1 MLTSGNHSVIL
12 KIEHTFD
19 LVVDLNIQLKEIISK
34 SILTPAK
41 GAIDNFT
48 HSLNPYAGC
57 AFGCKYCYVR
67 ELPVSI
73 FREEEW
79 GAWIDIKSNAA
90 ELLERELAK
99 AKKRGKVALFM
110 SSSTD
115 PYQPIEYTS
124 KLTRSLLEV
133 MLKNQ
138 PDFLHVQTRSPM
150 VKRDIDLFQQFGDSI
165 RISMTIET
173 DKEEVRKAFAP
184 AAPPIPARMA
194 ALKDIKDA
202 GIITQATI
210 APLLPCSREF
220 PAKLKSIANRVTID
234 DFWMGDGSGGHRTE
248 RLGIRKI
255 FDELGLEKWYNPSAY
270 KVVLK
275 MLDREFQDAPIQLGV
290 SKAGFSPDG
299 K

>member
-1 MLTSGNHSVIL
+1 MTSGNHGVIF
-12 KIEHTFD
+12 KTEHTFD
-19 LVVDLNIQLKEIISK
+19 LVMILNIHLEEIISK

-90 ELLERELAK
+90 ELLEKELVK

-115 PYQPIEYTS
+115 PYQPIEYAS

-234 DFWMGDGSGGHRTE
+234 DFWMGDGSGGRRTE

>member
-1 MLTSGNHSVIL
+1 MTSGNHGVIF
-12 KIEHTFD
+12 KTEHTFD
-19 LVVDLNIQLKEIISK
+19 LVIILNIHLEEIISK

-67 ELPVSI
+67 EHPVSI

-90 ELLERELAK
+90 ELLEKELAK

-115 PYQPIEYTS
+115 PYQPIEYAS

-194 ALKDIKDA
+194 ALKDA

-234 DFWMGDGSGGHRTE
+234 DFWMGDGSGGRRTE

>member
-1 MLTSGNHSVIL
+1 M
-12 KIEHTFD
+12 
-19 LVVDLNIQLKEIISK
+19 ISK

-79 GAWIDIKSNAA
+79 GVWIDIKSNAA
-90 ELLERELAK
+90 ELLEKELAK

-133 MLKNQ
+133 MLENQ
-138 PDFLHVQTRSPM
+138 PDFLHVQTRSPL
-150 VKRDIDLFQQFGDSI
+150 VKRDIDLFQQFRERI

-202 GIITQATI
+202 GIITQATL

-234 DFWMGDGSGGHRTE
+234 DFWMGDGSGGRRTE

-275 MLDREFQDAPIQLGV
+275 MLEQEFQDAPIQLGV
-290 SKAGFSPDG
+290 SKTGFSPDG

>member
-1 MLTSGNHSVIL
+1 LTSGNHGVIF
-12 KIEHTFD
+12 KTEHTFD
-19 LVVDLNIQLKEIISK
+19 LVIILNIHLEEIISK

-90 ELLERELAK
+90 ELLEKELAK

-115 PYQPIEYTS
+115 PYQPIEYAS

-234 DFWMGDGSGGHRTE
+234 DFWMGDGSGGRRTE

-255 FDELGLEKWYNPSAY
+255 FDELGLEKWYSPSAY

>member
-1 MLTSGNHSVIL
+1 M
-12 KIEHTFD
+12 D
-19 LVVDLNIQLKEIISK
+19 IQLKEIVSK

-41 GAIDNFT
+41 GAIDDFT

-79 GAWIDIKSNAA
+79 GTWIDIKSNAA
-90 ELLERELAK
+90 ELLEKELVK
-99 AKKRGKVALFM
+99 AKKKGAVALFM

-124 KLTRSLLEV
+124 KLTRTLMEA
-133 MLKNQ
+133 MLKNP
-138 PDFLHVQTRSPM
+138 PDFLHVQTRSPL
-150 VKRDIDLFQQFGDSI
+150 VKRDIDLFQQFGDRI

-173 DKEEVRKAFAP
+173 DKEEVRKAFSP
-184 AAPPIPARMA
+184 SAPPIPARMA
-194 ALKDIKDA
+194 ALNDIKEA

-210 APLLPCSREF
+210 APLLPCSKEF

-234 DFWMGDGSGGHRTE
+234 DFWMGDGSGGRRTE

-255 FDELGLEKWYNPSAY
+255 YEEMGLEKWYNPTAY

-275 MLDREFQDAPIQLGV
+275 MLRQEFQDSPIQLGV
-290 SKAGFSPDG
+290 SKSGFSPNG
-299 K
+299 

>member
-1 MLTSGNHSVIL
+1 VKQVIN
-12 KIEHTFD
+12 
-19 LVVDLNIQLKEIISK
+19 VDIQLKEIVSK

-41 GAIDNFT
+41 GAIDDFT

-57 AFGCKYCYVR
+57 VFGCKYCYVR

-79 GAWIDIKSNAA
+79 GAWIDIKTNAA
-90 ELLERELAK
+90 ELLEKELIK
-99 AKKRGKVALFM
+99 AKKRGPVALFM

-124 KLTRSLLEV
+124 KLTRRLLEV

-138 PDFLHVQTRSPM
+138 PDFLHVQTRSPL
-150 VKRDIDLFQQFGDSI
+150 VTRDIDLFQQFGEKI

-184 AAPPIPARMA
+184 SAPPIPARMA
-194 ALKDIKDA
+194 ALKEIKGA

-234 DFWMGDGSGGHRTE
+234 DFWMGDGRGGRRTE
-248 RLGIRKI
+248 KLGIRRI
-255 FDELGLEKWYNPSAY
+255 YEDLGLEKWYNPSAF

-275 MLDREFQDAPIQLGV
+275 MLQQEFQDAPIQLGV
-290 SKAGFSPDG
+290 SKSGFSPDR